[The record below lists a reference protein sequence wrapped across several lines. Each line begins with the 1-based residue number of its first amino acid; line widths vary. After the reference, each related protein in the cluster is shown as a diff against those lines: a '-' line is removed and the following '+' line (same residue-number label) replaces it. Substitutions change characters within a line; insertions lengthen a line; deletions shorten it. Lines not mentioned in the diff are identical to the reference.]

1 MSNITFSIQCQLRV
15 VIYPA
20 PDIKGQWIAHCL
32 ETDIVTQGDSADHAY
47 EMIVEA
53 VKDIARFNLDHG
65 RLPFKFTPAPKE
77 VWDLVGD
84 SQATGI
90 SANIEVSSRKMKR
103 KEPMLPDAYPIYV
116 YLSQQAP
123 QRQDAG

>member
-65 RLPFKFTPAPKE
+65 RPPFKFTPAPKE
-77 VWDLVGD
+77 VWDLVGI

-116 YLSQQAP
+116 YLSQQPP
-123 QRQDAG
+123 QLQDAG